1 MDYNVKPMIHRFRQN
16 NMNIV
21 MDVNSGI
28 VHVVDDVTYKVLE
41 YYNGTNRQMVLA
53 NMGSEYEESELNEVM
68 DDLDELIKKEVLFA
82 PMDPNYKMAIEDRPI
97 IKALCIN
104 IAHDCNLRC
113 KYCFAGQG
121 GYGQWRMLM
130 SFDVA
135 RRAVDFLIA
144 HSGPRE
150 HCELD
155 FFGGEPLMNW
165 HVVQQTVDYVHNQEK
180 KHHKKIKMSLTTNG
194 MLLDEEKTKYLTD
207 NHISLILSLDGRKE
221 MHDRMRPDVNNEGT
235 YDQIVKNLQYC
246 IAHRNGEEYYV
257 RGTFTRH
264 NLDFTTDVED
274 MLDHGFPAVSMEPV
288 VGDDSAKYSIKE
300 SDLPRVKEEYDRL
313 AQLFIQREEEG
324 RPFFFFHFNMDLW
337 KGPCLPKRLRGCG
350 AGHEYLAV
358 VPNGDIY
365 PCHQFVGREGYVVGN
380 VYEGLKNMKMM
391 HDFRMNHVFSKPECV
406 DCWAKFFCSG
416 GCHAN
421 NEAYAG
427 DIIGVFD
434 PGIFSIGDTLCSPSK
449 KFKFEGIPTFA
460 PEHFARVRPVDTM
473 KRKQFVK
480 GVTQIAQEGAI
491 QVFKEN
497 HVGMEEIIVGVVGV
511 LQFEVL
517 EYRLKN

>member
-1 MDYNVKPMIHRFRQN
+1 MDYNVKPMIHRFQQN
-16 NMNIV
+16 GMNIV

-28 VHVVDDVTYKVLE
+28 VHVVDDVTYKVLA
-41 YYNGTNRQMVLA
+41 YYNGTNRGMVLA
-53 NMGSEYEESELNEVM
+53 NLAKDYEEAELNEVM
-68 DDLDELIKKEVLFA
+68 DDLDELIAKEVLFA
-82 PMDPNYKMAIEDRPI
+82 PMDKNYKMAIEDRPI

-113 KYCFAGQG
+113 QYCFAGQG

-165 HVVQQTVDYVHNQEK
+165 HVVQQTIDYVHKQEK
-180 KHHKKIKMSLTTNG
+180 KHGKKIKMSLTTNG
-194 MLLDEEKTKYLTD
+194 LLLDKEKVKYLTD

-221 MHDRMRPDVNNEGT
+221 MHDRMRPGVHGEGT
-235 YDQIVKNLQYC
+235 YDEIVKNLQYC
-246 IAHRNGEEYYV
+246 VANRKGEEYYV
-257 RGTFTRH
+257 RGTFTRY
-264 NLDFTTDVED
+264 NMDFTTDVID
-274 MLDHGFPAVSMEPV
+274 MIDKGFPAVSMEPV
-288 VGDDSAKYSIKE
+288 VGEDTADYSIKE
-300 SDLPRVKEEYDRL
+300 EDLPRVKAEYDRL
-313 AQLFIQREEEG
+313 AKLFIEREEEG

-365 PCHQFVGREGYVVGN
+365 PCHQFVGRDGYVIGN
-380 VYEGLKNMKMM
+380 VYEGLKNFKMM
-391 HDFRMNHVFSKPECV
+391 RDFRMNNVFSKPECV

-421 NEAYAG
+421 NEAFAG
-427 DIIGVFD
+427 DIHKPYHITCEIQKKRVECAMMIQAYNEMKKPKVMAQ
-434 PGIFSIGDTLCSPSK
+434 PGTYQAK
-449 KFKFEGIPTFA
+449 KEA
-460 PEHFARVRPVDTM
+460 L
-473 KRKQFVK
+473 
-480 GVTQIAQEGAI
+480 
-491 QVFKEN
+491 
-497 HVGMEEIIVGVVGV
+497 EE
-511 LQFEVL
+511 
-517 EYRLKN
+517 K

>member
-1 MDYNVKPMIHRFRQN
+1 MDYNIKPMIHRFQQN
-16 NMNIV
+16 GMNIV

-28 VHVVDDVTYKVLE
+28 VHIVDDVTYRVLA
-41 YYNGTNRQMVLA
+41 YYNGTNRDMVLA
-53 NMGSEYEESELNEVM
+53 NLAKDYDEAELNEVM
-68 DDLDELIKKEVLFA
+68 DDLDELIKNEALYA

-97 IKALCIN
+97 VKALCIN

-165 HVVQQTVDYVHNQEK
+165 HVVQQTVDYVHKQEK

-194 MLLDEEKTKYLTD
+194 MLLDKEKVKYLTD

-221 MHDRMRPDVNNEGT
+221 MHDRMRPGVHGEGT
-235 YDQIVKNLQYC
+235 YDEILKNLQHC
-246 IAHRNGEEYYV
+246 VANRKGEEYYV
-257 RGTFTRH
+257 RGTFTRY
-264 NLDFTTDVED
+264 NMDFTTDVED
-274 MLDHGFPAVSMEPV
+274 MIDKGFPAVSMEPV
-288 VGDDSAKYSIKE
+288 VGEDGEDYSIKE
-300 SDLPRVKEEYDRL
+300 EDLPRVKAEYDRL
-313 AQLFIQREEEG
+313 AKLFIQREEEG

-365 PCHQFVGREGYVVGN
+365 PCHQFVGREGYVIGN

-391 HDFRMNHVFSKPECV
+391 HDFRMNHVFSKPDCIN
-406 DCWAKFFCSG
+406 CWAKFFCSG

-421 NEAYAG
+421 NEAYGG
-427 DIIGVFD
+427 DIHKPFHITCEIQKKRVECAMMIQAYNQMKKPKVMAQ
-434 PGIFSIGDTLCSPSK
+434 PGTYAAK
-449 KFKFEGIPTFA
+449 KEA
-460 PEHFARVRPVDTM
+460 
-473 KRKQFVK
+473 
-480 GVTQIAQEGAI
+480 
-491 QVFKEN
+491 
-497 HVGMEEIIVGVVGV
+497 MEAE
-511 LQFEVL
+511 
-517 EYRLKN
+517 KK

>member
-1 MDYNVKPMIHRFRQN
+1 MDYNVKPMIHRFQQN
-16 NMNIV
+16 GMNIV

-28 VHVVDDVTYKVLE
+28 VHVVDDVTYKVLA
-41 YYNGTNRQMVLA
+41 YYNGTNRGMVMANLA
-53 NMGSEYEESELNEVM
+53 KDYEEAELNEVM
-68 DDLDELIKKEVLFA
+68 DDLDELIAKEVLFA
-82 PMDPNYKMAIEDRPI
+82 PMDKNYKMAIEDRPI

-113 KYCFAGQG
+113 QYCFAGQG

-165 HVVQQTVDYVHNQEK
+165 HVVQQTIDYVHKQEK
-180 KHHKKIKMSLTTNG
+180 KHGKKIKMSLTTNG
-194 MLLDEEKTKYLTD
+194 LLLDKEKVKYLTD

-221 MHDRMRPDVNNEGT
+221 MHDRMRPGVHGEGT
-235 YDQIVKNLQYC
+235 YDEIVKNLQYC
-246 IAHRNGEEYYV
+246 VANRKGEEYYV
-257 RGTFTRH
+257 RGTFTRY
-264 NLDFTTDVED
+264 NMDFTTDVID
-274 MLDHGFPAVSMEPV
+274 MIDKGFPAVSMEPV
-288 VGDDSAKYSIKE
+288 VGEDTADYSIKE
-300 SDLPRVKEEYDRL
+300 EDLPRVKAEYDRL
-313 AQLFIQREEEG
+313 AKLFIAREEEG

-365 PCHQFVGREGYVVGN
+365 PCHQFVGREGYVIGN
-380 VYEGLKNMKMM
+380 VYEGLKNFKMM
-391 HDFRMNHVFSKPECV
+391 RDFRMNHVFSKPECV

-416 GCHAN
+416 GCLAN
-421 NEAYAG
+421 NEAFAG
-427 DIIGVFD
+427 DIHKPYHITCEIQKKRVECAMMIQAYNEMKKPKVMAQ
-434 PGIFSIGDTLCSPSK
+434 PGTYQAK
-449 KFKFEGIPTFA
+449 KEA
-460 PEHFARVRPVDTM
+460 
-473 KRKQFVK
+473 
-480 GVTQIAQEGAI
+480 
-491 QVFKEN
+491 
-497 HVGMEEIIVGVVGV
+497 MEE
-511 LQFEVL
+511 
-517 EYRLKN
+517 K

>member
-288 VGDDSAKYSIKE
+288 VGDDSAEYSIKE

-337 KGPCLPKRLRGCG
+337 KGPCL
-350 AGHEYLAV
+350 
-358 VPNGDIY
+358 PNGDIY

-427 DIIGVFD
+427 DIHKPYQITCEIQKKRVECAMMIQAYNSLRKPKVMAQ
-434 PGIFSIGDTLCSPSK
+434 PGTRAAKAAAAALRK
-449 KFKFEGIPTFA
+449 EG
-460 PEHFARVRPVDTM
+460 
-473 KRKQFVK
+473 
-480 GVTQIAQEGAI
+480 
-491 QVFKEN
+491 
-497 HVGMEEIIVGVVGV
+497 
-511 LQFEVL
+511 
-517 EYRLKN
+517 

>member
-1 MDYNVKPMIHRFRQN
+1 MDYNVKPMIHRFQQN
-16 NMNIV
+16 GMNIV

-28 VHVVDDVTYKVLE
+28 VHVVDDVTYKVLA
-41 YYNGTNRQMVLA
+41 YYNGTNRGMVLA
-53 NMGSEYEESELNEVM
+53 NLSKDYEEAELNEVM
-68 DDLDELIKKEVLFA
+68 DDLDELIAKEVLFA
-82 PMDPNYKMAIEDRPI
+82 PMDKNYKMAIEDRPI

-113 KYCFAGQG
+113 QYCFAGQG

-165 HVVQQTVDYVHNQEK
+165 HVVQQTIDYVHKQEK
-180 KHHKKIKMSLTTNG
+180 KHGKKIKMSLTTNG
-194 MLLDEEKTKYLTD
+194 LLLDKEKVKYLTD

-221 MHDRMRPDVNNEGT
+221 MHDRMRPGVHGEGT
-235 YDQIVKNLQYC
+235 YDEIVKNLQYC
-246 IAHRNGEEYYV
+246 VANRKGEEYYV
-257 RGTFTRH
+257 RGTFTGY
-264 NLDFTTDVED
+264 NMDFTTDVID
-274 MLDHGFPAVSMEPV
+274 MIDKGFPAVSMEPV
-288 VGDDSAKYSIKE
+288 VGEDTADYSIKE
-300 SDLPRVKEEYDRL
+300 EDLPRVKAEYDRL
-313 AQLFIQREEEG
+313 AKLFIEREEEG

-365 PCHQFVGREGYVVGN
+365 PCHQFVGRDGYVIGN
-380 VYEGLKNMKMM
+380 VYEGLKNFKMM
-391 HDFRMNHVFSKPECV
+391 RDFRMNHVFSKLECV

-421 NEAYAG
+421 NEAFAG
-427 DIIGVFD
+427 DIHKPYHITCEIQKKRVECAMMIQAYNEMKKPKVMAQ
-434 PGIFSIGDTLCSPSK
+434 PGTYQAK
-449 KFKFEGIPTFA
+449 KEA
-460 PEHFARVRPVDTM
+460 LE
-473 KRKQFVK
+473 
-480 GVTQIAQEGAI
+480 QE
-491 QVFKEN
+491 
-497 HVGMEEIIVGVVGV
+497 
-511 LQFEVL
+511 
-517 EYRLKN
+517 

>member
-1 MDYNVKPMIHRFRQN
+1 MDYNVKPMIHRFQQN
-16 NMNIV
+16 GMNIV

-28 VHVVDDVTYKVLE
+28 VHVVDDVTYKVLA
-41 YYNGTNRQMVLA
+41 YYNGTNRGMVLA
-53 NMGSEYEESELNEVM
+53 NLAKDYEEAELNEVM
-68 DDLDELIKKEVLFA
+68 DDLDELIAKEVLFA
-82 PMDPNYKMAIEDRPI
+82 PMDKNYKMAIEDRPI

-113 KYCFAGQG
+113 QYCFAGQG

-155 FFGGEPLMNW
+155 FFGGEPLMNG
-165 HVVQQTVDYVHNQEK
+165 HVVQQTIDYVHKQEK
-180 KHHKKIKMSLTTNG
+180 KHGKKIKMSLTTNG
-194 MLLDEEKTKYLTD
+194 LLLDKEKVKYLTD

-221 MHDRMRPDVNNEGT
+221 MHDRMRPGVHGEGT
-235 YDQIVKNLQYC
+235 YDEIVKNLQYC
-246 IAHRNGEEYYV
+246 VANRKGEEYYV
-257 RGTFTRH
+257 RGTFTRY
-264 NLDFTTDVED
+264 NMDFTTDVID
-274 MLDHGFPAVSMEPV
+274 MIDKGFPAVSMEPV
-288 VGDDSAKYSIKE
+288 VGEDTADYSIKE
-300 SDLPRVKEEYDRL
+300 EDLPRVKAEYDRL
-313 AQLFIQREEEG
+313 AKLFIAREEEG

-365 PCHQFVGREGYVVGN
+365 PCHQFVGREGYVIGN
-380 VYEGLKNMKMM
+380 VYEGLKNFKMM
-391 HDFRMNHVFSKPECV
+391 RDFRMNHVFSKPECV

-421 NEAYAG
+421 NEAFAG
-427 DIIGVFD
+427 DIHKPYHITCEIQKKRVECAMMIQAYNEMKKPKVMAQ
-434 PGIFSIGDTLCSPSK
+434 PGTYQAK
-449 KFKFEGIPTFA
+449 KEA
-460 PEHFARVRPVDTM
+460 
-473 KRKQFVK
+473 
-480 GVTQIAQEGAI
+480 
-491 QVFKEN
+491 
-497 HVGMEEIIVGVVGV
+497 MEE
-511 LQFEVL
+511 
-517 EYRLKN
+517 K

>member
-1 MDYNVKPMIHRFRQN
+1 MDYHVKPMIHRFRQN
-16 NMNIV
+16 GMNIV

-28 VHVVDDVTYKVLE
+28 VHVVDDVTYDVLA
-41 YYNGTNRQMVLA
+41 YYNGKNRDMVLA
-53 NMGSEYEESELNEVM
+53 NLGKDYEEKELNEVM
-68 DDLDELIKKEVLFA
+68 DDLDELIKNETLFA
-82 PMDPNYKMAIEDRPI
+82 PMDPNYELAIEDRPI
-97 IKALCIN
+97 VKALCLN

-130 SFDVA
+130 PFDVA
-135 RRAVDFLIA
+135 RRGVDFLIA

-155 FFGGEPLMNW
+155 FFGGEPLLNW
-165 HVVQQTVDYVHNQEK
+165 HVVQQTIDYVHTQEK

-194 MLLDEEKTKYLTD
+194 LLLDEAKVKYLTD

-221 MHDRMRPDVNNEGT
+221 MHDRMRPGVHGEGT
-235 YDQIVKNLQYC
+235 YDRIVKNLQYC
-246 IAHRNGEEYYV
+246 VQHRNGEEYYV
-257 RGTFTRH
+257 RGTFTRY
-264 NLDFTTDVED
+264 NLDFTTDVID
-274 MLDHGFPAVSMEPV
+274 MLDHGFDAVSMEPV
-288 VGDDSAKYSIKE
+288 VGEDTEEYSIKKE
-300 SDLPRVKEEYDRL
+300 DLPRVKEEYDRL
-313 AQLFIQREEEG
+313 AKLFIQREEEG

-365 PCHQFVGREGYVVGN
+365 PCHQFVGREGYVLGN

-391 HDFRMNHVFSKPECV
+391 HDFRANHVFSKPTCV

-421 NEAYAG
+421 NESFAG
-427 DIIGVFD
+427 DIHKPYDITCEIQKKRVECAMMIQAYNQLKKPSVMAQ
-434 PGIFSIGDTLCSPSK
+434 PGSPR
-449 KFKFEGIPTFA
+449 A
-460 PEHFARVRPVDTM
+460 
-473 KRKQFVK
+473 KREAAEKR
-480 GVTQIAQEGAI
+480 
-491 QVFKEN
+491 N
-497 HVGMEEIIVGVVGV
+497 
-511 LQFEVL
+511 
-517 EYRLKN
+517 

>member
-1 MDYNVKPMIHRFRQN
+1 MDYNVKPMIHRFQQN
-16 NMNIV
+16 GMNIV

-28 VHVVDDVTYKVLE
+28 VHVVDDVTYKVLA
-41 YYNGTNRQMVLA
+41 YYNGTNRGMVLA
-53 NMGSEYEESELNEVM
+53 NLAKDYEEAELNEVM
-68 DDLDELIKKEVLFA
+68 DDLDELIAKEVLFA
-82 PMDPNYKMAIEDRPI
+82 PMDKNYKMAIEDRPI

-113 KYCFAGQG
+113 QYCFAGQG

-165 HVVQQTVDYVHNQEK
+165 HVVQQTIDYVHKQEK
-180 KHHKKIKMSLTTNG
+180 KHGKKIKMSLTTNG
-194 MLLDEEKTKYLTD
+194 LLLDKEKVKYLTD

-221 MHDRMRPDVNNEGT
+221 MHDRMRPGVHGEGT
-235 YDQIVKNLQYC
+235 YDEIVKNLQYC
-246 IAHRNGEEYYV
+246 VANRKGEEYYV
-257 RGTFTRH
+257 RGTFTRY
-264 NLDFTTDVED
+264 NMDFTTDVID
-274 MLDHGFPAVSMEPV
+274 MIDKGFPAVSMEPV
-288 VGDDSAKYSIKE
+288 VGEDTADYSIKE
-300 SDLPRVKEEYDRL
+300 EDLPRVKAEYDRL
-313 AQLFIQREEEG
+313 AKLFIAREEEG

-365 PCHQFVGREGYVVGN
+365 PCHQFVGREGYVIGN
-380 VYEGLKNMKMM
+380 VYEGLKNFKMM
-391 HDFRMNHVFSKPECV
+391 RNFRMNHVFSKPECV

-421 NEAYAG
+421 NEAFAG
-427 DIIGVFD
+427 DIHKPFYITCEIQKKRVECAMMIQAYNEMKKPKVMAQ
-434 PGIFSIGDTLCSPSK
+434 PGTYQAK
-449 KFKFEGIPTFA
+449 KEA
-460 PEHFARVRPVDTM
+460 
-473 KRKQFVK
+473 
-480 GVTQIAQEGAI
+480 
-491 QVFKEN
+491 
-497 HVGMEEIIVGVVGV
+497 MEE
-511 LQFEVL
+511 
-517 EYRLKN
+517 K

>member
-1 MDYNVKPMIHRFRQN
+1 MDYNVKPMIHRFQQN
-16 NMNIV
+16 GMNIV

-28 VHVVDDVTYKVLE
+28 VHVVDDVTYKVLA
-41 YYNGTNRQMVLA
+41 YYNGTNRGMVLA
-53 NMGSEYEESELNEVM
+53 NLAKDYEEAELKEVM
-68 DDLDELIKKEVLFA
+68 DDLDELIAKEVLFA
-82 PMDPNYKMAIEDRPI
+82 PMDKNYKMAIEDRPI

-113 KYCFAGQG
+113 QYCFAGQG

-165 HVVQQTVDYVHNQEK
+165 HVVQQTIDYVHKQEK
-180 KHHKKIKMSLTTNG
+180 KHGKKIKMSLTTNG
-194 MLLDEEKTKYLTD
+194 LLLDKEKVKYLTD

-221 MHDRMRPDVNNEGT
+221 MHDRMRPGVHGEGT
-235 YDQIVKNLQYC
+235 YDEIVKNLQYC
-246 IAHRNGEEYYV
+246 VANRKGEEYYV
-257 RGTFTRH
+257 RGTFTRY
-264 NLDFTTDVED
+264 NMDFTTDVID
-274 MLDHGFPAVSMEPV
+274 MIDKGFPAVSMEPV
-288 VGDDSAKYSIKE
+288 VGEDTADYSIKE
-300 SDLPRVKEEYDRL
+300 EDLPRVKAEYDRL
-313 AQLFIQREEEG
+313 AKLFIAREEEG

-365 PCHQFVGREGYVVGN
+365 PCHQFVGREGYVIGN
-380 VYEGLKNMKMM
+380 VYEGLKNFKMM
-391 HDFRMNHVFSKPECV
+391 RDFRMNHVFSKPECV

-421 NEAYAG
+421 NEAFAG
-427 DIIGVFD
+427 DIHKPFHITCEIQKKRVECAMMIQAYNEMKKPKVMAQ
-434 PGIFSIGDTLCSPSK
+434 PGTYQAK
-449 KFKFEGIPTFA
+449 KEA
-460 PEHFARVRPVDTM
+460 
-473 KRKQFVK
+473 
-480 GVTQIAQEGAI
+480 
-491 QVFKEN
+491 
-497 HVGMEEIIVGVVGV
+497 MEE
-511 LQFEVL
+511 E
-517 EYRLKN
+517 

>member
-1 MDYNVKPMIHRFRQN
+1 MDYNVKPMIHRFQQN
-16 NMNIV
+16 GMNIV

-28 VHVVDDVTYKVLE
+28 VHVVDDVTYKVLA
-41 YYNGTNRQMVLA
+41 YYNGTNRGMVLA
-53 NMGSEYEESELNEVM
+53 NLAKDYEEAELNEVM
-68 DDLDELIKKEVLFA
+68 DDLDELIAKEVLFA
-82 PMDPNYKMAIEDRPI
+82 SMDKNYKMAIEDRPI

-113 KYCFAGQG
+113 QYCFAGQG

-165 HVVQQTVDYVHNQEK
+165 HVVQQTIDYVHKQEK
-180 KHHKKIKMSLTTNG
+180 KHGKKIKMSLTTNG
-194 MLLDEEKTKYLTD
+194 LLLDKEKVKYLTD

-221 MHDRMRPDVNNEGT
+221 MHDRMRPGVHGEGT
-235 YDQIVKNLQYC
+235 YDEIVKNLQYC
-246 IAHRNGEEYYV
+246 VANRKGEEYYV
-257 RGTFTRH
+257 RGTFTRY
-264 NLDFTTDVED
+264 NMDFTTDVID
-274 MLDHGFPAVSMEPV
+274 MIDKGFPAVSMEPV
-288 VGDDSAKYSIKE
+288 VGEDTADYSIKE
-300 SDLPRVKEEYDRL
+300 EDLPRVKAEYDRL
-313 AQLFIQREEEG
+313 AKLFIAREEEG

-365 PCHQFVGREGYVVGN
+365 PCHQFVGREGYVIGN
-380 VYEGLKNMKMM
+380 VYEGLKNFKMM
-391 HDFRMNHVFSKPECV
+391 RDFRMNHVFSKPECV

-421 NEAYAG
+421 NEAFAG
-427 DIIGVFD
+427 DIHKPFHITCEIQKKRVECAMMIQAYNEMKKPKVMAQ
-434 PGIFSIGDTLCSPSK
+434 PGTYQAK
-449 KFKFEGIPTFA
+449 KEA
-460 PEHFARVRPVDTM
+460 
-473 KRKQFVK
+473 
-480 GVTQIAQEGAI
+480 
-491 QVFKEN
+491 
-497 HVGMEEIIVGVVGV
+497 MEE
-511 LQFEVL
+511 E
-517 EYRLKN
+517 

>member
-1 MDYNVKPMIHRFRQN
+1 MDYNVKPMIHRFQQN
-16 NMNIV
+16 GMNIV

-28 VHVVDDVTYKVLE
+28 VHVVDDVTYKVLA
-41 YYNGTNRQMVLA
+41 YYNGTNRGMVLA
-53 NMGSEYEESELNEVM
+53 NLAKDYEEAELNEVM
-68 DDLDELIKKEVLFA
+68 DDLDELIAKEVLFA
-82 PMDPNYKMAIEDRPI
+82 PMDKNYKMAIEDRPI

-113 KYCFAGQG
+113 QYCFAGQG

-130 SFDVA
+130 SFGVA

-165 HVVQQTVDYVHNQEK
+165 HVVQQTIDYVHKQEK
-180 KHHKKIKMSLTTNG
+180 KHGKKIKMSLTTNG
-194 MLLDEEKTKYLTD
+194 LLLDKEKVKYLTD

-221 MHDRMRPDVNNEGT
+221 MHDRMRPGVHGEGT
-235 YDQIVKNLQYC
+235 YDEIVKNLQYC
-246 IAHRNGEEYYV
+246 VANRKGEEYYV
-257 RGTFTRH
+257 RGTFTRY
-264 NLDFTTDVED
+264 NMDFTTDVID
-274 MLDHGFPAVSMEPV
+274 MIDKGFPAVSMEPV
-288 VGDDSAKYSIKE
+288 VGEDTADYSIKE
-300 SDLPRVKEEYDRL
+300 EDLPRVKAEYDRL
-313 AQLFIQREEEG
+313 AKLFIAREEEG

-365 PCHQFVGREGYVVGN
+365 PCHQFVGREGYVIGN
-380 VYEGLKNMKMM
+380 VYEGLKNFKMM
-391 HDFRMNHVFSKPECV
+391 RDFRMNHVFSKPECV

-421 NEAYAG
+421 NEAFAG
-427 DIIGVFD
+427 DIHKPFHITCEIQKKRVECAMMIQAYNEMKKPKVMAQ
-434 PGIFSIGDTLCSPSK
+434 PGTYQAK
-449 KFKFEGIPTFA
+449 KEA
-460 PEHFARVRPVDTM
+460 
-473 KRKQFVK
+473 
-480 GVTQIAQEGAI
+480 
-491 QVFKEN
+491 
-497 HVGMEEIIVGVVGV
+497 MEE
-511 LQFEVL
+511 
-517 EYRLKN
+517 K

>member
-1 MDYNVKPMIHRFRQN
+1 MDYNVKPMIHRFQQN
-16 NMNIV
+16 GMNIV

-28 VHVVDDVTYKVLE
+28 VHVVDDVTYKVLA
-41 YYNGTNRQMVLA
+41 YYNGTNRGMVLA
-53 NMGSEYEESELNEVM
+53 NLAKDYEEAELNEVM
-68 DDLDELIKKEVLFA
+68 DDLDELIAKEVLFA
-82 PMDPNYKMAIEDRPI
+82 PMDKNYKMAIEDRPI

-113 KYCFAGQG
+113 QYCFAGQG

-165 HVVQQTVDYVHNQEK
+165 HVVQQTIDYVHKQEK
-180 KHHKKIKMSLTTNG
+180 KHGKKIKMSLTTNG
-194 MLLDEEKTKYLTD
+194 LLLDKEKVKYLTD

-221 MHDRMRPDVNNEGT
+221 MHDRMRPGVHGEGT
-235 YDQIVKNLQYC
+235 YDEIVKNLQYC
-246 IAHRNGEEYYV
+246 VAIRTGEEYSV
-257 RGTFTRH
+257 RGTFTRYSM
-264 NLDFTTDVED
+264 DFTTDVID
-274 MLDHGFPAVSMEPV
+274 MIDKGFPAVSMEPV
-288 VGDDSAKYSIKE
+288 VGEDTADCSIKE
-300 SDLPRVKEEYDRL
+300 EDLPRVKAEYDRL
-313 AQLFIQREEEG
+313 AKLFIAREEEG
-324 RPFFFFHFNMDLW
+324 RPFFFFHFNMVLW

-365 PCHQFVGREGYVVGN
+365 PCHQFVGREGYVIGN
-380 VYEGLKNMKMM
+380 VYEGLKNFKMM
-391 HDFRMNHVFSKPECV
+391 RDFRMNHVFSKPECV

-421 NEAYAG
+421 NEAFAG
-427 DIIGVFD
+427 DIHKPFHITCEIQKKRVECAMMIQAYNEMKKPKVMAQ
-434 PGIFSIGDTLCSPSK
+434 PGTYQAK
-449 KFKFEGIPTFA
+449 KEA
-460 PEHFARVRPVDTM
+460 
-473 KRKQFVK
+473 
-480 GVTQIAQEGAI
+480 
-491 QVFKEN
+491 
-497 HVGMEEIIVGVVGV
+497 MEEAM
-511 LQFEVL
+511 E
-517 EYRLKN
+517 EK

>member
-1 MDYNVKPMIHRFRQN
+1 MDYNIKPMIHRFQQN
-16 NMNIV
+16 GMNIV

-28 VHVVDDVTYKVLE
+28 VHIVDDVTYQVLA
-41 YYNGTNRQMVLA
+41 YYNGTNRGMVLA
-53 NMGSEYEESELNEVM
+53 NLAKDYDEAELNEVM
-68 DDLDELIKKEVLFA
+68 DDLDELIQKEALYA

-97 IKALCIN
+97 VKALCIN

-113 KYCFAGQG
+113 QYCFAGQG

-165 HVVQQTVDYVHNQEK
+165 HVVQQTIDYVHKQEK

-194 MLLDEEKTKYLTD
+194 MLLDKEKVKYLTD

-221 MHDRMRPDVNNEGT
+221 MHDRMRPGVHGEGT
-235 YDQIVKNLQYC
+235 YDEILKNLQHC
-246 IAHRNGEEYYV
+246 VANRKGEEYYV
-257 RGTFTRH
+257 RGTFTRY
-264 NLDFTTDVED
+264 NMDFTTDVED
-274 MLDHGFPAVSMEPV
+274 MIDKGFPAVSMEPV
-288 VGDDSAKYSIKE
+288 VGEDGADYSIKE
-300 SDLPRVKEEYDRL
+300 EDLPQVKAEYDRL
-313 AQLFIQREEEG
+313 ANLFIKREEEG

-365 PCHQFVGREGYVVGN
+365 PCHQFVGREGYVIGN

-391 HDFRMNHVFSKPECV
+391 HDFRMNHVFSKPDCIN
-406 DCWAKFFCSG
+406 CWAKFFCSG

-421 NEAYAG
+421 NEAYGGNIHKPFHITCEIQKKRVECAMM
-427 DIIGVFD
+427 IQAYNQMKKPKVMAQ
-434 PGIFSIGDTLCSPSK
+434 PGTY
-449 KFKFEGIPTFA
+449 A
-460 PEHFARVRPVDTM
+460 A
-473 KRKQFVK
+473 KRE
-480 GVTQIAQEGAI
+480 AMEAE
-491 QVFKEN
+491 KE
-497 HVGMEEIIVGVVGV
+497 
-511 LQFEVL
+511 
-517 EYRLKN
+517 

>member
-1 MDYNVKPMIHRFRQN
+1 MDYNIKPMIHRFQQN
-16 NMNIV
+16 GMNIV

-28 VHVVDDVTYKVLE
+28 VHIVDDVTYRVLA
-41 YYNGTNRQMVLA
+41 YYNGTNRDMVLA
-53 NMGSEYEESELNEVM
+53 NLAKDYDEAELNEVM
-68 DDLDELIKKEVLFA
+68 DDLDELIQKEALYA

-97 IKALCIN
+97 VKALCIN

-165 HVVQQTVDYVHNQEK
+165 HVVQQTVDYVHKQEK

-194 MLLDEEKTKYLTD
+194 MLLDKEKVKYLTD

-221 MHDRMRPDVNNEGT
+221 MHDRMRPGVHGEGT
-235 YDQIVKNLQYC
+235 YDEILKNLQYC
-246 IAHRNGEEYYV
+246 VANRKGEEYYV
-257 RGTFTRH
+257 RGTFTRY
-264 NLDFTTDVED
+264 NMDFTTDVED
-274 MLDHGFPAVSMEPV
+274 MIDKGFPAVSMEPV
-288 VGDDSAKYSIKE
+288 VGEDGEDYSIKE
-300 SDLPRVKEEYDRL
+300 EDLPRVKAEYDRL
-313 AQLFIQREEEG
+313 AKLFIQREEEG

-365 PCHQFVGREGYVVGN
+365 PCHQFVGREGYVIGN

-391 HDFRMNHVFSKPECV
+391 HDFRMNHVFSKPDCIN
-406 DCWAKFFCSG
+406 CWAKFFCSG

-421 NEAYAG
+421 NEAYGG
-427 DIIGVFD
+427 DIHKPFHITCEIQKKRVECAMMIQAYNQMKKPKVMAQ
-434 PGIFSIGDTLCSPSK
+434 PGTYAAK
-449 KFKFEGIPTFA
+449 KEA
-460 PEHFARVRPVDTM
+460 
-473 KRKQFVK
+473 
-480 GVTQIAQEGAI
+480 
-491 QVFKEN
+491 
-497 HVGMEEIIVGVVGV
+497 MEAE
-511 LQFEVL
+511 
-517 EYRLKN
+517 KK

>member
-1 MDYNVKPMIHRFRQN
+1 MDYNVKPMIHRFQQN
-16 NMNIV
+16 GMNIV

-28 VHVVDDVTYKVLE
+28 VHVVDDVTHKVLA
-41 YYNGTNRQMVLA
+41 YYNGTNRGMVLA
-53 NMGSEYEESELNEVM
+53 NLAKDYEEAELNEVM
-68 DDLDELIKKEVLFA
+68 DDLDELIAKEVLFA
-82 PMDPNYKMAIEDRPI
+82 PMDKNYKMAIEDRPI

-113 KYCFAGQG
+113 QYCFAGQG

-165 HVVQQTVDYVHNQEK
+165 HVVQQTIDYVHKQEK
-180 KHHKKIKMSLTTNG
+180 KHGKKIKMSLTTNG
-194 MLLDEEKTKYLTD
+194 LLLDKEKVKYLTD

-221 MHDRMRPDVNNEGT
+221 MHDRMRPGVHGEGT
-235 YDQIVKNLQYC
+235 YDEIVKNLQYC
-246 IAHRNGEEYYV
+246 VANRKGEEYYV
-257 RGTFTRH
+257 RGTFTRY
-264 NLDFTTDVED
+264 NMDFTTDVID
-274 MLDHGFPAVSMEPV
+274 MIDKGFPAVSMEPV
-288 VGDDSAKYSIKE
+288 VGEDTADYSIKE
-300 SDLPRVKEEYDRL
+300 EDLSRVKAEYDRL
-313 AQLFIQREEEG
+313 AKLFIAREEEG

-365 PCHQFVGREGYVVGN
+365 PCHQFVGREGYVIGN
-380 VYEGLKNMKMM
+380 VYEGLKNFKMM
-391 HDFRMNHVFSKPECV
+391 RDFRMNHVFSKPECV

-421 NEAYAG
+421 NEAFAG
-427 DIIGVFD
+427 DIHKPYHITCEIQKKRVECAMMIQAYNEMKKPKVMAQ
-434 PGIFSIGDTLCSPSK
+434 PGTYQAK
-449 KFKFEGIPTFA
+449 KEA
-460 PEHFARVRPVDTM
+460 
-473 KRKQFVK
+473 
-480 GVTQIAQEGAI
+480 
-491 QVFKEN
+491 
-497 HVGMEEIIVGVVGV
+497 MEE
-511 LQFEVL
+511 E
-517 EYRLKN
+517 

>member
-1 MDYNVKPMIHRFRQN
+1 M
-16 NMNIV
+16 
-21 MDVNSGI
+21 
-28 VHVVDDVTYKVLE
+28 TYKVLE

-337 KGPCLPKRLRGCG
+337 
-350 AGHEYLAV
+350 
-358 VPNGDIY
+358 
-365 PCHQFVGREGYVVGN
+365 
-380 VYEGLKNMKMM
+380 
-391 HDFRMNHVFSKPECV
+391 
-406 DCWAKFFCSG
+406 
-416 GCHAN
+416 
-421 NEAYAG
+421 
-427 DIIGVFD
+427 
-434 PGIFSIGDTLCSPSK
+434 
-449 KFKFEGIPTFA
+449 
-460 PEHFARVRPVDTM
+460 
-473 KRKQFVK
+473 
-480 GVTQIAQEGAI
+480 
-491 QVFKEN
+491 
-497 HVGMEEIIVGVVGV
+497 
-511 LQFEVL
+511 
-517 EYRLKN
+517 

>member
-1 MDYNVKPMIHRFRQN
+1 MDYNVKPMIHRFQQN
-16 NMNIV
+16 GMNIV
-21 MDVNSGI
+21 MDVYSGI
-28 VHVVDDVTYKVLE
+28 VHVVDDVTYKVLA
-41 YYNGTNRQMVLA
+41 YYNGTNRGMVLA
-53 NMGSEYEESELNEVM
+53 NLAKDYEEAELNEVM
-68 DDLDELIKKEVLFA
+68 DDLDELIAKEVLFA
-82 PMDPNYKMAIEDRPI
+82 PMDKNYKMAIEDRPI

-113 KYCFAGQG
+113 QYCFAGQG

-165 HVVQQTVDYVHNQEK
+165 HVVQQTIDYVHKQEK
-180 KHHKKIKMSLTTNG
+180 KHGKKIKMSLTTNG
-194 MLLDEEKTKYLTD
+194 LLLDKEKVKYLTD

-221 MHDRMRPDVNNEGT
+221 MHDRMRPGVHGEGT
-235 YDQIVKNLQYC
+235 YDEIVKNLQYC
-246 IAHRNGEEYYV
+246 VANRKGEEYYV
-257 RGTFTRH
+257 RGTFTRY
-264 NLDFTTDVED
+264 NMDFTTDVID
-274 MLDHGFPAVSMEPV
+274 MIDKGFPAVSMEPV
-288 VGDDSAKYSIKE
+288 VGEDTADYSIKE
-300 SDLPRVKEEYDRL
+300 EDLPRVKAEYDRL
-313 AQLFIQREEEG
+313 AKLFIAREEEG

-365 PCHQFVGREGYVVGN
+365 PCHQFVGREGYVIGN
-380 VYEGLKNMKMM
+380 VYEGLKNFKMM
-391 HDFRMNHVFSKPECV
+391 RDFRMNHVFSKPECV

-421 NEAYAG
+421 NEAFAG
-427 DIIGVFD
+427 DIHKPFHITCEIQKKRVECAMMIQAYNEMKKPKVMAQ
-434 PGIFSIGDTLCSPSK
+434 PGTYQAK
-449 KFKFEGIPTFA
+449 KEA
-460 PEHFARVRPVDTM
+460 
-473 KRKQFVK
+473 
-480 GVTQIAQEGAI
+480 
-491 QVFKEN
+491 
-497 HVGMEEIIVGVVGV
+497 MEE
-511 LQFEVL
+511 
-517 EYRLKN
+517 K

>member
-1 MDYNVKPMIHRFRQN
+1 MDYNVKPMIHRFQQN
-16 NMNIV
+16 GMNIV

-28 VHVVDDVTYKVLE
+28 VHVVDDVTYKVLA
-41 YYNGTNRQMVLA
+41 YYNGTNRGMVLA
-53 NMGSEYEESELNEVM
+53 NLAKDYEEAELNEVM
-68 DDLDELIKKEVLFA
+68 DDLDELIAKEVLFA
-82 PMDPNYKMAIEDRPI
+82 PMDKNYKMAIEDRPI

-113 KYCFAGQG
+113 QYCFAGQG

-165 HVVQQTVDYVHNQEK
+165 HVVQQTIDYVHKQEK
-180 KHHKKIKMSLTTNG
+180 KHGKKIKMSLTTNG
-194 MLLDEEKTKYLTD
+194 LLLDKEKVKYLTD

-221 MHDRMRPDVNNEGT
+221 MHDRMRPGVHGEGT
-235 YDQIVKNLQYC
+235 YDEIVKNLQYC
-246 IAHRNGEEYYV
+246 VANRKGEEYYV
-257 RGTFTRH
+257 RGTFTRY
-264 NLDFTTDVED
+264 NMDFTTDVID
-274 MLDHGFPAVSMEPV
+274 MIDKGFPAVSMEPV
-288 VGDDSAKYSIKE
+288 VGEDTADYSIKE
-300 SDLPRVKEEYDRL
+300 EDLPRVKAEYDRL
-313 AQLFIQREEEG
+313 AKLFIAREEEG

-365 PCHQFVGREGYVVGN
+365 PCHQFVGREGYVIGN
-380 VYEGLKNMKMM
+380 VYEGLKNFKTMR
-391 HDFRMNHVFSKPECV
+391 DFRMNHVFSKPECV

-421 NEAYAG
+421 NEAFAG
-427 DIIGVFD
+427 DIHKPFHITCEIQKKRVECAMMIQAYNEMKKPKVMAQ
-434 PGIFSIGDTLCSPSK
+434 PGTYQAK
-449 KFKFEGIPTFA
+449 KEA
-460 PEHFARVRPVDTM
+460 
-473 KRKQFVK
+473 
-480 GVTQIAQEGAI
+480 
-491 QVFKEN
+491 
-497 HVGMEEIIVGVVGV
+497 MEE
-511 LQFEVL
+511 
-517 EYRLKN
+517 K

>member
-16 NMNIV
+16 DMNIV

-28 VHVVDDVTYKVLE
+28 VHVVDDVTYRVLE
-41 YYNGTNRQMVLA
+41 FYKGEGREETLSA
-53 NMGSEYEESELNEVM
+53 LEKEYGAEELNEVM
-68 DDLDELIKKEVLFA
+68 DDLDELIRAQSLYA
-82 PMDPNYKMAIEDRPI
+82 PMDKNYEMAIEDKPI
-97 IKALCIN
+97 VKALCIN

-144 HSGPRE
+144 HSGHRE

-165 HVVQQTVDYVHNQEK
+165 HVVQQTVTYVRQQEK
-180 KHHKKIKMSLTTNG
+180 KHDKKIKMSLTTNG
-194 MLLDEEKTKYLTD
+194 MLLDKEKVKYLTD

-221 MHDRMRPDVNNEGT
+221 MHDSMRLGVNNEGT
-235 YDQIVKNLQYC
+235 YDRIMKNLQYC
-246 IAHRNGEEYYV
+246 IKHRNGEEYYV
-257 RGTFTRH
+257 RGTFTRQ

-274 MLDHGFPAVSMEPV
+274 MLNHGFPAVSMEPV
-288 VGDDSAKYSIKE
+288 VGDDTADYSIKE
-300 SDLPRVKEEYDRL
+300 ADLPRVKDEYDKL
-313 AQLFIQREEEG
+313 AKFFIKREEEG
-324 RPFFFFHFNMDLW
+324 NPFFFFHFNMDLW
-337 KGPCLPKRLRGCG
+337 RGPCLPKRLRGCG

-365 PCHQFVGREGYVVGN
+365 PCHQFVGREGYVIGN
-380 VYEGLKNMKMM
+380 VFEGLKNMKMM
-391 HDFRMNHVFSKPECV
+391 RDFRMNHVFSKPECV

-427 DIIGVFD
+427 DIHKPYGITCEIQKKRVECAMMIQAYNKLKAPKVMHQ
-434 PGIFSIGDTLCSPSK
+434 PGTK
-449 KFKFEGIPTFA
+449 AARKAEGLSSGT
-460 PEHFARVRPVDTM
+460 
-473 KRKQFVK
+473 
-480 GVTQIAQEGAI
+480 
-491 QVFKEN
+491 
-497 HVGMEEIIVGVVGV
+497 
-511 LQFEVL
+511 
-517 EYRLKN
+517 

>member
-1 MDYNVKPMIHRFRQN
+1 MDYNVKPMIHCFQQN
-16 NMNIV
+16 GMNIV

-28 VHVVDDVTYKVLE
+28 VHVVDDVTYKVLA
-41 YYNGTNRQMVLA
+41 YYNGTNRGMVLV
-53 NMGSEYEESELNEVM
+53 NLSKDYEEAELNEVM
-68 DDLDELIKKEVLFA
+68 DDLDELIAKEVLFA
-82 PMDPNYKMAIEDRPI
+82 PMDKNYKMAIEDRPI

-113 KYCFAGQG
+113 QYCFAGQG

-165 HVVQQTVDYVHNQEK
+165 HVVQQTIDYVHKQEK
-180 KHHKKIKMSLTTNG
+180 KHGKKIKMSLTTNG
-194 MLLDEEKTKYLTD
+194 LLLDKEKVKYLTD

-221 MHDRMRPDVNNEGT
+221 MHDRMRPGVHGEGT
-235 YDQIVKNLQYC
+235 YDEIVKNLQYC
-246 IAHRNGEEYYV
+246 VANRKGEEYYV
-257 RGTFTRH
+257 RGTFTRY
-264 NLDFTTDVED
+264 NMDFTTDVID
-274 MLDHGFPAVSMEPV
+274 MIDKGFPAVSMEPV
-288 VGDDSAKYSIKE
+288 VGEDTADYSIKE
-300 SDLPRVKEEYDRL
+300 EDLPRVKAEYDRL
-313 AQLFIQREEEG
+313 AKLFIAREEEG

-365 PCHQFVGREGYVVGN
+365 PCHQFVGREGYVIGN
-380 VYEGLKNMKMM
+380 VYEGLKNFKMM
-391 HDFRMNHVFSKPECV
+391 RDFRMNHVFSKPECV

-421 NEAYAG
+421 NEAFAG
-427 DIIGVFD
+427 DIHKPFHITCEIQKKRVECAMMIQAYNEMKKPKVMAQ
-434 PGIFSIGDTLCSPSK
+434 PGTYQAK
-449 KFKFEGIPTFA
+449 KEA
-460 PEHFARVRPVDTM
+460 
-473 KRKQFVK
+473 
-480 GVTQIAQEGAI
+480 
-491 QVFKEN
+491 
-497 HVGMEEIIVGVVGV
+497 MEE
-511 LQFEVL
+511 
-517 EYRLKN
+517 K

>member
-1 MDYNVKPMIHRFRQN
+1 MDYNVKPMIHRFQQN
-16 NMNIV
+16 GMNIV

-28 VHVVDDVTYKVLE
+28 VHVVDDVTYKVLA
-41 YYNGTNRQMVLA
+41 YYNGTNRGMVLA
-53 NMGSEYEESELNEVM
+53 NLAKDYEEAELNEVM
-68 DDLDELIKKEVLFA
+68 DDLDELIAKEVLFA
-82 PMDPNYKMAIEDRPI
+82 PMDKNYKMAIEDRPI

-113 KYCFAGQG
+113 QYCFAGQG

-165 HVVQQTVDYVHNQEK
+165 HVVQQTIDYVHKQEK
-180 KHHKKIKMSLTTNG
+180 KHGKKIKMSLTTNG
-194 MLLDEEKTKYLTD
+194 LLLDKEKVKYLTD

-221 MHDRMRPDVNNEGT
+221 MHDRMRPGVHGEGT
-235 YDQIVKNLQYC
+235 YDEIVKNLQYC
-246 IAHRNGEEYYV
+246 VANRKGEEYYV
-257 RGTFTRH
+257 RGTFTRY
-264 NLDFTTDVED
+264 NMDFTTDVID
-274 MLDHGFPAVSMEPV
+274 MIDKGFLAVSMEPV
-288 VGDDSAKYSIKE
+288 VGEDTADYSIKE
-300 SDLPRVKEEYDRL
+300 EDLPRVKAEYDRL
-313 AQLFIQREEEG
+313 AKLFIAREEEG

-365 PCHQFVGREGYVVGN
+365 PCHQFVGREGYVIGN
-380 VYEGLKNMKMM
+380 VYEGLKNFKMM
-391 HDFRMNHVFSKPECV
+391 RDFRMNHVFSKPECV

-421 NEAYAG
+421 NEAFAG
-427 DIIGVFD
+427 DIHKPYHITCEIQKKRVECAMMIQAYNEMKKPKVMAQ
-434 PGIFSIGDTLCSPSK
+434 PGTYQAK
-449 KFKFEGIPTFA
+449 KEA
-460 PEHFARVRPVDTM
+460 
-473 KRKQFVK
+473 
-480 GVTQIAQEGAI
+480 
-491 QVFKEN
+491 
-497 HVGMEEIIVGVVGV
+497 MEE
-511 LQFEVL
+511 
-517 EYRLKN
+517 K